1 MPLELPRPSA
11 AVLVALVV
19 VALLGAIF
27 ARVAGARAGSPPAAA
42 FPYLS
47 SEALRYDRVN
57 AAGHE
62 RREILLLGSSLV
74 RHGFIEEQLERDLA
88 DSSLR
93 VFNAGLDGAGMWAT
107 LRLLR
112 RMDPPRPRGPNVAIL
127 EVNRKEMRTG
137 REPDPWGE
145 AQLARRGLAPDGRAP
160 ASALLVRARRAWAVH
175 PPRQTL
181 EGWVEE
187 LRLGWLAEHVPG
199 VVSTPEP
206 QPRALW
212 TASAIARRRAVRDM
226 LPEIEARRLEHW
238 RLDEG
243 EVIALREVVAELHHR
258 GYRVVLFVAPMH
270 SRYRSTVRAYPDFVN
285 TERRF
290 QAMLHDP
297 AIGADR
303 VLEIPDARALG
314 ESDSIFVDYGHLTR
328 HGASVQTRWVAG
340 WLARNGIS

>member
-1 MPLELPRPSA
+1 MPLQLPRPSA
-11 AVLVALVV
+11 AVLIALAVV
-19 VALLGAIF
+19 VLLGAIF
-27 ARVAGARAGSPPAAA
+27 ARVAGAGAGSPPAAA

-57 AAGHE
+57 AAGHA

-74 RHGFIEEQLERDLA
+74 RHGFIEEQLQREVG

-93 VFNAGLDGAGMWAT
+93 VFNAGLDGAGMWTT

-112 RMDPPRPRGPNVAIL
+112 RMDPPRPRGPNLAIL

-137 REPDPWGE
+137 RDADPWGE
-145 AQLARRGLAPDGRAP
+145 AQLARRGLGADGRPP
-160 ASALLVRARRAWAVH
+160 ASALLLGARRAWGVH

-187 LRLGWLAEHVPG
+187 LRLGWLAEHLPR
-199 VVSTPEP
+199 VVDTPEP

-226 LPEIEARRLEHW
+226 LPEVEARRLEHW

-243 EVIALREVVAELHHR
+243 EVIALREVVAELHRR

-270 SRYRSTVRAYPDFVN
+270 SRYRATVGAFPDFVK
-285 TERRF
+285 TEQRF
-290 QAMLHDP
+290 QALLHDP
-297 AIGADR
+297 SIGADR
-303 VLEIPDARALG
+303 VLEIPDARSLA

-328 HGASVQTRWVAG
+328 YGASVQTRWVAG
-340 WLARNGIS
+340 WLARSGI